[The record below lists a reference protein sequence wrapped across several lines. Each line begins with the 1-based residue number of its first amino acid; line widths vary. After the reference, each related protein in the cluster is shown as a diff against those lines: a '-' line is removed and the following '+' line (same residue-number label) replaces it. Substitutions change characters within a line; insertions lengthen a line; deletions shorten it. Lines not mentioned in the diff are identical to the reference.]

1 MKKSYI
7 DSNILLAKYIDKGKN
22 NNQYRKS
29 VKIFDE
35 IKCKNITVIISY
47 LTLME
52 INTVIKKHK
61 VREIVNSEY
70 NFDKKLKIVL
80 EESLKVFN
88 NIHSELSDLPNVEF
102 ELSNQINFNKI
113 LPIAFNILQKIQG
126 KIWKYSDCSRCGTT
140 NVNYSKYKGLGA
152 DDVIH
157 ALLAKNSGCHELIT
171 FDKDFNELVNIS
183 EFKSLSFRI
192 LKS

>member
-29 VKIFDE
+29 AQIFDE
-35 IKCKNITVIISY
+35 IKCKNITAIISY

-61 VREIVNSEY
+61 VREIVNSKH
-70 NFDKKLKIVL
+70 NFDKKLKFVL

-88 NIHSELSDLPNVEF
+88 NIHSELSGLPNVEF
-102 ELSNQINFNKI
+102 ELSNQINFNKV
-113 LPIAFNILQKIQG
+113 LPIAFNILQKIH
-126 KIWKYSDCSRCGTT
+126 I
-140 NVNYSKYKGLGA
+140 NVQNIPTQKN
-152 DDVIH
+152 DINQIH
-157 ALLAKNSGCHELIT
+157 
-171 FDKDFNELVNIS
+171 
-183 EFKSLSFRI
+183 
-192 LKS
+192 